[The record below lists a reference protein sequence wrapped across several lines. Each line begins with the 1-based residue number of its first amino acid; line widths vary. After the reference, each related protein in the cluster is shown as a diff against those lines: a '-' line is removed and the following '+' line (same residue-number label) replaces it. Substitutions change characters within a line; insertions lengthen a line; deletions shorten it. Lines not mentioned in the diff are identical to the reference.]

1 MECYNE
7 FADIYDELIYGD
19 VNYKGWAEKILLLC
33 DEVDLN
39 RKDYLDLACGTGN
52 LTVHLGKNFVSTTAV
67 DLSQYML
74 TKAEEKLREQRIRA
88 KLMCQNI
95 CSFNLRKTFDLITC
109 ALDSTNY
116 ILNEEDLISYFK
128 CVYNHLKED
137 GIFIF
142 DINSQYKLLNILG
155 SNIYHYDS
163 EEVVYIWEN
172 EIEDGILDMYLTF
185 FVKEGQVYKRFDEH
199 HRERVYGEE
208 YLDGVLYNLG
218 FKIRKKLDNYESTEI
233 KEKTERIVYV
243 LEKEK

>member
-19 VNYKGWAEKILLLC
+19 VDYELWAERILEICEENKLIK
-33 DEVDLN
+33 
-39 RKDYLDLACGTGN
+39 KDYLDLACGTGN
-52 LTVHLGKNFVSTTAV
+52 LTVHIGKKFVSTTAV

-88 KLMCQNI
+88 KLMCQNM
-95 CSFNLRKTFDLITC
+95 CDFNLRKTFDLITC

-116 ILNEEDLISYFK
+116 ILKEDDLRNYFK

-142 DINSQYKLLNILG
+142 DINSEFKLTHILG
-155 SNIYHYDS
+155 NNVFNFDS
-163 EEVVYIWEN
+163 EDVVYIWEN
-172 EIEDGILDMYLTF
+172 EVEEEVLHMYLTF

-199 HRERVYGEE
+199 HKERIYSEK
-208 YLDGVLYNLG
+208 YLDSILNEIG
-218 FKIRKKLDNYESTEI
+218 FKIKKKLDNYASKEI
-233 KEKTERIVYV
+233 KVETERIVYV
-243 LEKEK
+243 LEKRK